1 MRKKAAVINKTLLPN
16 GVKIIS
22 QKMPHIRSVS
32 MGVWVNVGARDEAGE
47 QNGLSHFIE
56 HMIFKG
62 TARRSAYQI
71 AKEFDAIG
79 GHTNAFTA
87 MEHTCYHAKVLDSHM
102 ETMVDIL
109 SDIFLNSTFE
119 PQEVERERPVIFQE
133 IGMVEDTPEEY
144 VHLLAGHNFWG
155 DHPLGRSILGTRE
168 NILNFDS
175 RTIKDYFHRFYHP
188 ERIIIAVCGNVDHDG
203 LLELVGPAFGSIVNG
218 QNLPERSSPVL
229 NPCMRTYHRALEQVH
244 ICLSTLGLSI
254 TDPRRF
260 AFSLLNTL
268 LGGNM
273 SSRLFQEIR
282 EQRGLAYSIY
292 SFISSHVDTGL
303 FGIYTGVH
311 PDNVRQTIE
320 LIIQAMNNICRTPI
334 CAAEL
339 QDAKEYTK
347 GNLILAA
354 ESVDN
359 QMVRLA
365 QNEIHFN
372 DYIALEQVIE
382 QIEAVTADDI
392 QNLAQT
398 LFKKSQSSVT
408 ILGPVDERED
418 FESLIVL

>member
-1 MRKKAAVINKTLLPN
+1 MKRRAAVINKTLLPN

-32 MGVWVNVGARDEAGE
+32 MGVWVNVGARDETDE
-47 QNGLSHFIE
+47 QSGLSHFIE

-109 SDIFLNSTFE
+109 TDIFLNSTFE

-133 IGMVEDTPEEY
+133 IGMVEDAPEEY
-144 VHLLAGHNFWG
+144 VHLLAGYNFWG

-168 NILNFDS
+168 NVLNFDS
-175 RTIKDYFHRFYHP
+175 RTIKEYFHRFYHP
-188 ERIIIAVCGNVDHDG
+188 ERIIIAVCGNVDHDR
-203 LLELVGPAFGSIVNG
+203 LVELVGPAFRSIVNG
-218 QNLPERSSPVL
+218 QNLPERCGPVL
-229 NPCMRTYHRALEQVH
+229 APCMRTYHRALEQVH

-282 EQRGLAYSIY
+282 EQRGLAYSVY
-292 SFISSHVDTGL
+292 SFISSHADTGL

-311 PDNVRQTIE
+311 PDNVRLTIE
-320 LIIQAMNNICRTPI
+320 LIVQAMNNICRTPI
-334 CAAEL
+334 SAAEL

-372 DYIALEQVIE
+372 DYITLERVIE
-382 QIEAVTADDI
+382 QIEAVTAEEI
-392 QNLAQT
+392 QDLART
-398 LFKKSQSSVT
+398 LFKTEQSSVT
-408 ILGPVDERED
+408 ILGPVDEQAD
-418 FESLIVL
+418 FASLIAL

>member
-1 MRKKAAVINKTLLPN
+1 MINKTLLPN
-16 GVKIIS
+16 GVKIVS

-32 MGVWVNVGARDEAGE
+32 MGVWVNVGARDETDE
-47 QNGLSHFIE
+47 QSGLSHFIE

-87 MEHTCYHAKVLDSHM
+87 MEHTCYHAKVMDSHM
-102 ETMVDIL
+102 ETMVGIL
-109 SDIFLNSTFE
+109 TDIFLNSTFE

-133 IGMVEDTPEEY
+133 IGMVEDAPEEY
-144 VHLLAGHNFWG
+144 VHLLAGNDFWG
-155 DHPLGRSILGTRE
+155 EHPLGRSILGTRD

-175 RTIKDYFHRFYHP
+175 RTIKEYFHRFYHP
-188 ERIIIAVCGNVDHDG
+188 ERIIIAVCGNVNHDR
-203 LLELVGPAFGSIVNG
+203 LVELVGSAFGSIING
-218 QNLPERSSPVL
+218 QNLPERHYPVL
-229 NPCMRTYHRALEQVH
+229 NPHMRTYHRALEQVH

-268 LGGNM
+268 VGGNM

-292 SFISSHVDTGL
+292 SFISSHADTGM

-311 PDNVRQTIE
+311 PDNVRLTIE
-320 LIIQAMNNICRTPI
+320 LIVQTMNNLCQIPI
-334 CAAEL
+334 SADEL

-372 DYIALEQVIE
+372 DYITLEQVIE
-382 QIEAVTADDI
+382 NIETVTADEI
-392 QNLAQT
+392 QALAQT
-398 LFKKSQSSVT
+398 LFKSAQSSVT
-408 ILGPVDERED
+408 ILGPVDERDD
-418 FESLIVL
+418 FESLIVF